1 MLIADLTNSGAIPTL
16 ELSLRFAGQRQQ
28 LLAHNI
34 ANISTPDFRP
44 MDVAPERFAQMLRE
58 AIDDRRAR
66 TGGEHGELRF
76 RSNREISVDQSRGA
90 TRLELRPATPS
101 GNIIFHDRN
110 NRDLERLMQANAEN
124 VTAYRVSAELLKSR
138 YDILKAAIAERA

>member
-16 ELSLRFAGQRQQ
+16 ELSMRFAGQRQQ

-34 ANISTPDFRP
+34 ANVSTPDFRP
-44 MDVAPERFAQMLRE
+44 LDVSPDRFAQLLRD
-58 AIDDRRAR
+58 AVDDRRAR
-66 TGGEHGELRF
+66 TGGERGELHL
-76 RSNREISVDQSRGA
+76 RSSREIAVSQSPGG
-90 TRLELRPATPS
+90 TRLTLNPRTPS
-101 GNIIFHDRN
+101 GNILFHDRN

-124 VTAYRVSAELLKSR
+124 VAAYRVSAELLKSR

>member
-1 MLIADLTNSGAIPTL
+1 MFIADLANSGAIPTL
-16 ELSLRFAGQRQQ
+16 ELSMRFAGQRQQ

-34 ANISTPDFRP
+34 ANISTPDYRP
-44 MDVAPERFAQMLRE
+44 VDVSPAHFAHVLRD

-66 TGGEHGELRF
+66 TGGERGELRI
-76 RSNREISVDQSRGA
+76 RSSREIDVAPSSGG
-90 TRLELRPATPS
+90 TRLTLNPKTPS
-101 GNIIFHDRN
+101 GNILFHDRN

-124 VTAYRVSAELLKSR
+124 VAAYRVSAELLKSR